1 MNVKPLLKE
10 GEAHRPFYE
19 RLMELSPVYKYR
31 DDMQNAKNEE
41 LQGIADLDRA
51 LEEL

>member
-1 MNVKPLLKE
+1 MKVQPLLKE
-10 GEAHRPFYE
+10 GEQHRPFYD

-31 DDMQNAKNEE
+31 DEMKNARNQE
-41 LQGIADLDRA
+41 LQEITDLDRA